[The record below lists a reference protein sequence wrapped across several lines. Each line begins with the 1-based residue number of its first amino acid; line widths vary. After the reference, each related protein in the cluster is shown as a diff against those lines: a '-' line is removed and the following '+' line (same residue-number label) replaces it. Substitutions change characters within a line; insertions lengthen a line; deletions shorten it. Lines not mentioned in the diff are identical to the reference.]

1 MPPAKLFVVEVLK
14 LEERETL
21 KKFKKK
27 VLNELKGKVH
37 AIIVYGSLARG
48 EYTKDSDI
56 DVLVIGKDKKDWK
69 KVSEIAYEIDFEN
82 RFRTFLTTIFL
93 TKDEFEY
100 RLKAGD
106 PFIHNVLKE
115 GVALYD
121 TGVYERFRKSMLE
134 AR

>member
-1 MPPAKLFVVEVLK
+1 MLELKESKTLEKFRERVLK
-14 LEERETL
+14 
-21 KKFKKK
+21 
-27 VLNELKGKVH
+27 ELKDRVYS
-37 AIIVYGSLARG
+37 IVVYGSLTRG

-56 DVLVIGKDKKDWK
+56 DILVIGENKADWER
-69 KVSEIAYEIDFEN
+69 VSRIAYEIDFEN
-82 RFRTFLTTIFL
+82 GFRTFITTIFL

-121 TGVYERFRKSMLE
+121 TGFYEGFRKSMLE

>member
-1 MPPAKLFVVEVLK
+1 MLEV
-14 LEERETL
+14 ERETL
-21 KKFKKK
+21 ERFKKK
-27 VLNELKGKVH
+27 VLNELKNRIH
-37 AIIVYGSLARG
+37 AIVVYGSLAKG
-48 EYTKDSDI
+48 GYTKDSDI
-56 DVLVIGKDKKDWK
+56 DILVIGEDKNDWK

-82 RFRTFLTTIFL
+82 CFMTFITTIFL

>member
-1 MPPAKLFVVEVLK
+1 MLELKESKTLEKFRERVLK
-14 LEERETL
+14 
-21 KKFKKK
+21 
-27 VLNELKGKVH
+27 ELKDRVYS
-37 AIIVYGSLARG
+37 IVVYGSLTRG

-56 DVLVIGKDKKDWK
+56 DILVIGENKADWK

-82 RFRTFLTTIFL
+82 GFRTFITTIFL

-121 TGVYERFRKSMLE
+121 TGFYKGFRKSVLE

>member
-1 MPPAKLFVVEVLK
+1 MLEV
-14 LEERETL
+14 EERETL
-21 KKFKKK
+21 ERFKKK
-27 VLNELKGKVH
+27 VLDELKDRVH
-37 AIIVYGSLARG
+37 AIVVYGSLARG
-48 EYTKDSDI
+48 TYTKDSDI
-56 DVLVIGKDKKDWK
+56 DILVIGKNKADWER
-69 KVSEIAYEIDFEN
+69 VSRIAYEIDFEN
-82 RFRTFLTTIFL
+82 GFRTFITTIFL

-121 TGVYERFRKSMLE
+121 TGFYERFRKSMLE

>member
-1 MPPAKLFVVEVLK
+1 MLE
-14 LEERETL
+14 LEERKTL
-21 KKFKKK
+21 ERFKKK
-27 VLNELKGKVH
+27 VLNELRDRVFS
-37 AIIVYGSLARG
+37 IIVYGSLARG
-48 EYTKDSDI
+48 TYTKDSDI
-56 DVLVIGKDKKDWK
+56 DILVIGRDKKDWK

-82 RFRTFLTTIFL
+82 EFRTFITTIFL

-115 GVALYD
+115 GVTLYD
-121 TGVYERFRKSMLE
+121 AGVYERFRKSMLE

>member
-1 MPPAKLFVVEVLK
+1 MLKLKESETLEKFRERVLK
-14 LEERETL
+14 
-21 KKFKKK
+21 
-27 VLNELKGKVH
+27 ELKDRVYS
-37 AIIVYGSLARG
+37 IVVYGSLARG

-56 DVLVIGKDKKDWK
+56 DILVIGKDRKDWK
-69 KVSEIAYEIDFEN
+69 RISEIAYEIDFEN
-82 RFRTFLTTIFL
+82 GFRTLITTIFL

-100 RLKAGD
+100 RLKVGD
-106 PFIHNVLKE
+106 PFISNVLKE